1 VRLVLLPGIGADARL
16 FDAQRQAFPALE
28 VPRWLAPS
36 DQESLAS
43 FGSRMAAGTSAS
55 PDLYLGGVSFGGMV
69 ALEMARQLRPRA
81 VFLIGSCSSPD
92 QMPTYARFLGRAL
105 RIFPARVS
113 KAPAKMRP
121 LLRLKFG
128 VVSSEHE
135 ELLFQMLLDTPV
147 SFLKWGCRAIL
158 DWKPA
163 GPPPVPV
170 WRIHGAADHLI
181 PASLVRADRVVEG
194 AGHLVNLTH
203 PQEVER
209 FIREHVS

>member
-1 VRLVLLPGIGADARL
+1 MKLVFLPGLGADARL
-16 FDAQRQAFPALE
+16 FEAQRRAFPTLE
-28 VPRWLAPS
+28 VPRWLAPP
-36 DQESLAS
+36 DQEPLERFAA
-43 FGSRMAAGTSAS
+43 RMASGVA
-55 PDLYLGGVSFGGMV
+55 PDAVLYLGGVSFGGMV
-69 ALEMARQLRPRA
+69 ALEMARHLRPRG
-81 VFLIGSCSSPD
+81 VFLIGSCSNPGEL
-92 QMPTYARFLGRAL
+92 PTYTRFLGRAL
-105 RIFPARVS
+105 RIFPARIS
-113 KAPAKMRP
+113 KAPDKIRP

-128 VVSSEHE
+128 AATKEHE
-135 ELLFQMLLDTPV
+135 ELLFQMLLDTPI
-147 SFLKWGCRAIL
+147 SFLRWGCRAIL